1 MTGVQCVHGMDS
13 RFCAICNRATRG
25 AGARGAGSSSSGTS
39 LAEIVEFLNA
49 AHVRATYGAVAELIG
64 VGPRSVGTLLGPRR
78 PEMSWIVN
86 QSTGLPTDYNSAE
99 VHPSLLSRGVIIS
112 NGRELALKMS
122 AWKLRRPK

>member
-13 RFCAICNRATRG
+13 RFCAICNQAT
-25 AGARGAGSSSSGTS
+25 RGAGSSSSGTS

-49 AHVRATYGAVAELIG
+49 EHVRATYGAVAALIG

-99 VHPSLLSRGVIIS
+99 VHPCC
-112 NGRELALKMS
+112 
-122 AWKLRRPK
+122 